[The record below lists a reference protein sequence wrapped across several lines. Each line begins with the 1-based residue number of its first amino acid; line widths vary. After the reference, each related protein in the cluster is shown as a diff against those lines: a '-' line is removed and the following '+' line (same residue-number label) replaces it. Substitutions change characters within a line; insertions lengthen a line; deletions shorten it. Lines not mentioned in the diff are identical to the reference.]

1 MVTLFGKLAKLFF
14 QKRIYIA
21 GYVSVAIHLT
31 FIVYTFNRADSPYQT
46 IFCGPPWIYENE
58 EADHAEISFEFGKP
72 GEKGESFS
80 KDGEGE
86 EGQREADGEKGK
98 TGGFTKG
105 KYEGGAWE
113 KLVQDLESTSEL
125 RKNFKNDFDNVFP
138 NAGVADSYIKR
149 NREYE
154 DIIVKEVFPTLYS
167 IRDPFKVD
175 LEEAEDNLAVHKERN
190 RIIEEFR
197 KGEEKSPPITMKLSL
212 EGEKPPREPLQ
223 MAKPSRSDY
232 LDQTIKYKK
241 EKQLDDFITRYM
253 GYDPNKGDL
262 SSFVRDLYYENLQ
275 RLAYSFSGD
284 PSYFV
289 IDYFQENLNKEDFL
303 KQMMSLLSQNLGSK
317 VGTEILFTL
326 ENIYDIQARA
336 LNEYFKSLA
345 LLNAATDEQKKTLRF
360 ETILRVVEKYK
371 PILREKK
378 IKNAR
383 DVELAYTTKRLQMMD
398 VLIANTPSGYRLND
412 AYFEKGRIL
421 WEAGM
426 LRGEEALLNEAIENW
441 NKIKSTSSPEAG
453 DFLASKAYESVLFA
467 LKDGELR
474 DSFGNLS
481 PISKERIDMVIRY
494 RLSDILEKK
503 KIRED
508 RLLWPK
514 VKKEKPAQ

>member
-1 MVTLFGKLAKLFF
+1 MFGNLAKIIFRYRLYVAAYLSVVFHLAF
-14 QKRIYIA
+14 VIHSYNSA
-21 GYVSVAIHLT
+21 GSM
-31 FIVYTFNRADSPYQT
+31 YQT
-46 IFCGPPWIYENE
+46 MFCGPPWIYEQE
-58 EADHAEISFEFGKP
+58 EDTESELSFEFGKP
-72 GEKGESFS
+72 GEPGDVFTKKGEGDEGQ
-80 KDGEGE
+80 KDG
-86 EGQREADGEKGK
+86 DGESGK
-98 TGGFTKG
+98 SEGFAKG
-105 KYEGGAWE
+105 KYKGGAWD
-113 KLVQDLESTSEL
+113 KLVQDLESTSDL

-138 NAGVADSYIKR
+138 NAGVSDSYVRR

-154 DIIVKEVFPTLYS
+154 DIIVKEVFPTLYT
-167 IRDPFKVD
+167 IHDPFKVD
-175 LEEAEDNLAVHKERN
+175 LEQAEDNLAVHKERN

-197 KGEEKSPPITMKLSL
+197 KGDDQSPPITMKLSL

-223 MAKPSRSDY
+223 MGKPDRTDY
-232 LDQTIKYKK
+232 LDNTIKQKK
-241 EKQLDDFITRYM
+241 EKQLDEFIARYM

-262 SSFVRDLYYENLQ
+262 ASFVRDLYYENLQ

-345 LLNAATDEQKKTLRF
+345 LLNAATEEQKKTIRF
-360 ETILRVVEKYK
+360 ETIRRVVEKYK

-378 IKNAR
+378 IRNAR

-398 VLIANTPSGYRLND
+398 SLIANTPNGYRLSD

-426 LRGEEALLNEAIENW
+426 FRGDEALLNEAIANW
-441 NKIKSTSSPEAG
+441 SKIKPSKSEDSE
-453 DFLASKAYESVLFA
+453 FLAGKTFDSLLFA
-467 LKDGELR
+467 LRDGELR
-474 DSFGNLS
+474 DSFGNIS

-494 RLSDILEKK
+494 RLGDLLEKK
-503 KIRED
+503 KLRED
-508 RLLWPK
+508 KLLWPK
-514 VKKEKPAQ
+514 GKKEKTGD